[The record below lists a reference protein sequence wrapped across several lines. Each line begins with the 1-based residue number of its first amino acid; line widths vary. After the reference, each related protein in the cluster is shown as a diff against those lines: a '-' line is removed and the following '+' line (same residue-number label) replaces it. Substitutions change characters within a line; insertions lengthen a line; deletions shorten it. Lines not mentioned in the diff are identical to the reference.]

1 MKTIILNF
9 KTLIIVTLASWIST
23 YGQNNNLLKITER
36 DPESANKTVTI
47 EELNKISPYKGD
59 YISLDFIHS
68 LQITNHHISVKIS
81 NSNGKDVKLKLHSE
95 PAERYK
101 EQKSQTIIDTTFNI
115 PFADYEKAVK
125 LFKNI
130 SSSDIIDGNSNG
142 GLVADG
148 TWCKIQF
155 GYTTNSITYSV
166 WTPDSNTK
174 ERKLNQFLE
183 CFEYLQ
189 KLSKMKF

>member
-1 MKTIILNF
+1 MKTIILNS
-9 KTLIIVTLASWIST
+9 KLLIIFTLVNWIPT
-23 YGQNNNLLKITER
+23 YGQNNNLLKIAER
-36 DPESANKTVTI
+36 DPESASKTVTI
-47 EELNKISPYKGD
+47 EELNKISSYKGD

-68 LQITNHHISVKIS
+68 LRITNHHITVMIS
-81 NSNGKDVKLKLHSE
+81 NSNGRDVKLKLHSE
-95 PAERYK
+95 PAEGYK
-101 EQKSQTIIDTTFNI
+101 EQKKQTIIDTTFNI
-115 PFADYEKAVK
+115 SFADYKKAVK

-130 SSSDIIDGNSNG
+130 SSSDIIDENSGG

-148 TWCKIQF
+148 TWCKIEC
-155 GYTTNSITYSV
+155 GYTTSSISYKV